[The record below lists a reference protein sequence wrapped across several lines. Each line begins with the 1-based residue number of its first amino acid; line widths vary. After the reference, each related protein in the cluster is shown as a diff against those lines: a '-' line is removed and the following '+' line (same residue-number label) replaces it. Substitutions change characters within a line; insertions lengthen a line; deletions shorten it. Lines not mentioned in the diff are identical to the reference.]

1 MHKMFRGLMISAML
15 VASTVFGAGFG
26 SASNDPDI
34 LMNNP
39 FTGKQ
44 DRFIIV
50 TGSDKSG
57 YYKAGNKLVA
67 NLKGAYNATSDGSGH
82 NLKLLAEGSANVALV
97 QGDVYNY
104 WMNENP
110 QFANK
115 FTVIVTDRTEHV
127 QLIMREGMT
136 EDDLQKKDAK
146 VFVAMKDS
154 GSAGSWRNMRL
165 LEPNYIAEPVYGE
178 LDQLAINGL
187 VNKEYDG
194 IIRTSHIDPAN
205 EFTQKVNATKGIYM
219 ADIDDMDLND
229 KVKLNGEDRQVYNF
243 TTEVYNKNNVFN
255 KSVKLI
261 ETRCFIVINN
271 ELTSRKQRAEIADV
285 YRDFKVTLFQ

>member
-1 MHKMFRGLMISAML
+1 MKKIVLLMLAIACL
-15 VASTVFGAGFG
+15 AFGAGFG

-34 LMNNP
+34 LLNNP

-44 DRFIIV
+44 QRFIIV
-50 TGSDKSG
+50 TGSEKSS
-57 YYKAGNKLVA
+57 YYKAGDKLQS

-82 NLKLLAEGSANVALV
+82 NLELLADGSANIAFV
-97 QGDVYNY
+97 QGDVYNHWINANSQY
-104 WMNENP
+104 
-110 QFANK
+110 ANK

-127 QLIMREGMT
+127 QLIMRDGMT
-136 EDDLQKKDAK
+136 EDDLQKKGSK
-146 VFVAMKDS
+146 VFVGMQKS
-154 GSAGSWRNMRL
+154 GGAGSWRNMQL

-187 VNKEYDG
+187 VNKEYDA

-243 TTEVYNKNNVFN
+243 TTETYNKNTFLN
-255 KSVKLI
+255 KSAKLI
-261 ETRCFIVINN
+261 ETRCYIVINN